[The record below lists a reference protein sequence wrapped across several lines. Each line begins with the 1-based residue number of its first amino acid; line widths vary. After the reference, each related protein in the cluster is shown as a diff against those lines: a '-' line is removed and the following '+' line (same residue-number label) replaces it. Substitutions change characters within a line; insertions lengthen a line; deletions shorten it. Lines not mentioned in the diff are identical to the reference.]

1 MKIGD
6 NPKTINSASLLELE
20 TTNKGLV
27 FPRVSLSNVTSP
39 APLPSVLL
47 TGTVVYNTNGSIT
60 GGNGTG
66 LYIWN
71 GTVWM
76 YINTGGISSTAWS
89 LTGNNSINAA
99 NNFIGTINSADFV
112 VKTNNTERLRILGA
126 SIGPGEAGWAGMG
139 IAVPRSVLDV

>member
-1 MKIGD
+1 MKAPLFIATCMLLMQVATKAQMKIGD

-60 GGNGTG
+60 AGNGTG

-89 LTGNNSINAA
+89 LTGNNS
-99 NNFIGTINSADFV
+99 
-112 VKTNNTERLRILGA
+112 
-126 SIGPGEAGWAGMG
+126 
-139 IAVPRSVLDV
+139 